1 MSVFAETSSQ
11 AGASGRPRT
20 GLGASLQ
27 AAGLDR
33 IDLAI
38 MRTLERDGRISK
50 SALAANVNLSASA
63 CTERMRALEKRKL
76 ILSYNARINVKV
88 LSPIEIFLTEVTLKT
103 HRYQDFVR
111 FESWIA
117 NVPQVVECFAVGGG
131 LDYILKIVAPNV
143 DAYQI
148 LLETM
153 LSAEIGIDRYFT
165 YVCTKQ
171 IKTPSRVPID
181 AVLAPVADAE
191 PG

>member
-1 MSVFAETSSQ
+1 MSMLTEPGGQPGS
-11 AGASGRPRT
+11 SGRPRP
-20 GLGASLQ
+20 GLNASLQ

-111 FESWIA
+111 FESYIA
-117 NVPQVVECFAVGGG
+117 NVPQIVECFAVGGG

-143 DAYQI
+143 DAYQT
-148 LLETM
+148 LLEVM

-181 AVLAPVADAE
+181 AVLAPCPESEA
-191 PG
+191 G